1 VCVCVCAAEVFAD
14 ESFPEVI
21 VFVGGGIS
29 GGWLSCMRRWRR
41 CAAYQ
46 CENVE
51 SIMLRSGAVELTASF
66 LQVWFTRTFRR
77 DEVTG
82 CTGVVCSATFVC
94 S

>member
-1 VCVCVCAAEVFAD
+1 MNHFRRLL
-14 ESFPEVI
+14 SLL
-21 VFVGGGIS
+21 GLGLS
-29 GGWLSCMRRWRR
+29 GGWLPCMRRWRR

-46 CENVE
+46 GENVE
-51 SIMLRSGAVELTASF
+51 SIMLRSGAVELTTSF